1 MNSSIKFLIYD
12 LLELINAN
20 KFETYTNIQQRLKS
34 GEIVDYLLKT
44 YAMTNLRKVDTQ
56 KAVELLKEKM
66 GVFDNNLYEEKNGFL
81 YLIEI
86 LLDC

>member
-20 KFETYTNIQQRLKS
+20 KFETCTNIQQRLKS